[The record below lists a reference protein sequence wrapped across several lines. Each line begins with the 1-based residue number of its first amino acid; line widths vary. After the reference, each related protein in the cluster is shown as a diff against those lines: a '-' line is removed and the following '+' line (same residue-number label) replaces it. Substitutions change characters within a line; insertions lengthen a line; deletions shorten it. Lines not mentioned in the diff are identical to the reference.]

1 MMSLIFIFFT
11 FVCES
16 YGWGPISHAAMTA
29 MGIGQSNVASC
40 LSATVPSD
48 PCFTMLAS
56 TDLPDA
62 LAFGKFNLTGDASNG
77 YLCSDL
83 SYLHSP
89 AFGAFMLATALQSNG
104 TLGFDAI
111 GFAQGFLGH
120 TLGDLV
126 GFWTRSGVTRQGIL
140 CGNHV
145 GPCSQEIRY
154 LNLWHYMIDLDA
166 LWCLELQVDL
176 TTGPSVA
183 ALSPAAVQF
192 VADQSVAFSLI
203 TPNFPPTTAAAV
215 SSCIQFWD
223 DEQRLVYEMA
233 ARKASSQQQRAVLKD
248 DLDFFA
254 PVHGTNNITLFLNA
268 QAKCASKVIAQ
279 AVADVQAGQSGAQV
293 MSNAVSGTAN
303 LYAAGACNI

>member
-1 MMSLIFIFFT
+1 MIGL
-11 FVCES
+11 FVALGLVS
-16 YGWGPISHAAMTA
+16 FAHGWGPISHAAMTA

-48 PCFTMLAS
+48 ACFTMLAS

-62 LAFGKFNLTGDASNG
+62 LAFGKFNLTGDSSNG
-77 YLCSDL
+77 YLCNDL

-104 TLGFDAI
+104 SLGFDAI

-126 GFWTRSGVTRQGIL
+126 GFWTRSGANRQGLL

-145 GPCSQEIRY
+145 GPCNQEIRY

-166 LWCLELQVDL
+166 LWCLLLQVDL

-183 ALSPAAVQF
+183 ALTPAAIQF
-192 VADQSVAFSLI
+192 VADQSAAFSMI

-223 DEQRLVYEMA
+223 SEQRLVYEMA
-233 ARKASSQQQRAVLKD
+233 QRKAASHDQRAVLKE

-254 PVHGTNNITLFLNA
+254 PVHGTNNITLFLSA
-268 QAKCASKVIAQ
+268 QAKCASKIIAQ

-293 MSNAVSGTAN
+293 MSNAVTGTAS